1 MITYISHTL
10 AQQIVNTIKD
20 VCSYDI
26 NFINPSG
33 TIIASTNSARIGTF
47 HEIGRKAAATGTTI
61 EVAESDNFTGT
72 RQGINMPLYHED
84 NLLAVI
90 GITGSPEK
98 VRKYAFLAQRITSLL
113 IREQELSQYSQHQAD
128 KKHFVI
134 SSLLHGDA
142 QNPEYLLKCLRE
154 FQIDPDTP
162 KRLILI
168 RTYSGSRQISQ
179 KSPQKNTS
187 EYTDSSEFFSTYT
200 ASDAAH
206 STQIHSAENTASAP
220 KTNTD
225 FSLPEHHIRNLF
237 TDTGITL
244 YTFRY
249 PGDYLAVA
257 DNSRFSEISGKL
269 RRFAGKHGDTLSIAV
284 GKSVPLHQLNL
295 SLTTAET
302 ALRSLQTLSAGNDSD
317 KSITEHY
324 VLFDDL
330 TLEIV
335 LSSVSPEDR
344 EAFAEK
350 TIRRLSDNEK
360 ELLRTYFSLE
370 MSLADTAEKLFL
382 HKNTLQYKLNH
393 IYKKCGL
400 NPRKFRDAVLLYL
413 ALEME

>member
-1 MITYISHTL
+1 MITHISHTL

-47 HEIGRKAAATGTTI
+47 HEIGRKAAATGVTI
-61 EVAESDNFTGT
+61 EVAESENFTGT
-72 RQGINMPLYHED
+72 RQGINMPLYHEN

-113 IREQELSQYSQHQAD
+113 IREQELNQYSQHQAD

-134 SSLLHGDA
+134 SSLLHGDS

-168 RTYSGSRQISQ
+168 RTYSD
-179 KSPQKNTS
+179 TV
-187 EYTDSSEFFSTYT
+187 
-200 ASDAAH
+200 
-206 STQIHSAENTASAP
+206 HSAQARSTENASVDV

-237 TDTGITL
+237 IDTGITL

-257 DNSRFSEISGKL
+257 DSSRFSEISGKL
-269 RRFAGKHGDTLSIAV
+269 RRFTENHSDTLSIAV
-284 GKSVPLHQLNL
+284 GKSVPLHQLSI

-302 ALRSLQTLSAGNDSD
+302 ALRSLQFPAAGNDTD
-317 KSITEHY
+317 ESIIEHY
-324 VLFDDL
+324 VLFDNL
-330 TLEIV
+330 TLEII

-344 EAFAEK
+344 KEFAGK
-350 TIRRLSDNEK
+350 TILHLSDNEK

>member
-1 MITYISHTL
+1 MITHISHTL

-26 NFINPSG
+26 NFINSSG
-33 TIIASTNSARIGTF
+33 TIIASTNSARIGAF
-47 HEIGRKAAATGTTI
+47 HEIGRKAAVTGTTI

-72 RQGINMPLYHED
+72 RQGINMPLYHKD
-84 NLLAVI
+84 RLLAVI

-113 IREQELSQYSQHQAD
+113 IREQELGQYSRHQAD
-128 KKHFVI
+128 KKQFVI
-134 SSLLHGDA
+134 SSLLHGDT
-142 QNPEYLLKCLRE
+142 QNPEYLLKCLKE

-168 RTYSGSRQISQ
+168 HTYPAASGQ
-179 KSPQKNTS
+179 N
-187 EYTDSSEFFSTYT
+187 YTDSVSGSVLSEHQIQNFFKT
-200 ASDAAH
+200 A
-206 STQIHSAENTASAP
+206 
-220 KTNTD
+220 
-225 FSLPEHHIRNLF
+225 
-237 TDTGITL
+237 GITL

-257 DNSRFSEISGKL
+257 DNSGFSALSGTL
-269 RRFAGKHGDTLSIAV
+269 HNFAKKHADTLAIAV
-284 GKSVPLHQLNL
+284 GRSVSLYQLGL

-302 ALRSLQTLSAGNDSD
+302 ALRSLSFHQPSTDNICAEN
-317 KSITEHY
+317 Y
-324 VLFDDL
+324 AVFDDL

-344 EAFAEK
+344 EEFSGK
-350 TIRRLSDNEK
+350 TIRQLSSDEK

-413 ALEME
+413 ALELE

>member
-1 MITYISHTL
+1 MITHISHTL

-33 TIIASTNSARIGTF
+33 TIIASTNSARIGTY
-47 HEIGRKAAATGTTI
+47 HEIGRKAAVTGTTI

-84 NLLAVI
+84 CLLAVI

-113 IREQELSQYSQHQAD
+113 IREQELGQYSRHQAD
-128 KKHFVI
+128 KKQFII
-134 SSLLHGDA
+134 SSLLHGET

-168 RTYSGSRQISQ
+168 HTYPAASGRNPSVKIARRIPESSESSASLTDPENTTLSPES
-179 KSPQKNTS
+179 SPQPETPDSDSGIGSVLS
-187 EYTDSSEFFSTYT
+187 EHQIQIFFKT
-200 ASDAAH
+200 A
-206 STQIHSAENTASAP
+206 
-220 KTNTD
+220 
-225 FSLPEHHIRNLF
+225 
-237 TDTGITL
+237 GITL
-244 YTFRY
+244 HTFRY

-257 DNSRFSEISGKL
+257 DNSNFSALSAAL
-269 RRFAGKHGDTLSIAV
+269 RNFAQKHADTLAIAV
-284 GKSVPLHQLNL
+284 GKSVPLYQLGL
-295 SLTTAET
+295 SLNTAET
-302 ALRSLQTLSAGNDSD
+302 TLRSLHQPLTDN
-317 KSITEHY
+317 ICTENY
-324 VLFDDL
+324 AVFDDL
-330 TLEIV
+330 TLEII
-335 LSSVSPEDR
+335 LSSVSRKDR
-344 EAFAEK
+344 EEFFIK
-350 TIRRLSDNEK
+350 TIYHLSPDEK
-360 ELLRTYFSLE
+360 DLLRTYFSLE

-400 NPRKFRDAVLLYL
+400 SPRKFQDAVLLYL
-413 ALEME
+413 ALELE

>member
-1 MITYISHTL
+1 MITHISHTL

-168 RTYSGSRQISQ
+168 RTYSGSSQISQ

-187 EYTDSSEFFSTYT
+187 EYADSSEFFSTYT
-200 ASDAAH
+200 NSDAAH
-206 STQIHSAENTASAP
+206 STQIHSDKNTASAP

-257 DNSRFSEISGKL
+257 DSSRFSEISGKL
-269 RRFAGKHGDTLSIAV
+269 RRFTEKHSDTLSIAV
-284 GKSVPLHQLNL
+284 GKSVPLHQLSL

-302 ALRSLQTLSAGNDSD
+302 ALRSLQSLSAGNDTD
-317 KSITEHY
+317 KSIGEHF

-330 TLEIV
+330 TLEII
-335 LSSVSPEDR
+335 LSSVAPEDR
-344 EAFAEK
+344 ESFAEK
-350 TIRRLSDNEK
+350 TIRHLSDNEK
-360 ELLRTYFSLE
+360 DLLRTYFSLE

>member
-1 MITYISHTL
+1 MITHISHTL
-10 AQQIVNTIKD
+10 AQQIVNTIKY

-26 NFINPSG
+26 NFINSSG
-33 TIIASTNSARIGTF
+33 TIIASTNSARIGAF
-47 HEIGRKAAATGTTI
+47 HEIGRKAAVTGTTI

-72 RQGINMPLYHED
+72 RQGINMPLYHKD
-84 NLLAVI
+84 RLLAVI

-113 IREQELSQYSQHQAD
+113 IREQELGQYSRHQAD
-128 KKHFVI
+128 KKQFVI
-134 SSLLHGDA
+134 SSLLHGDT
-142 QNPEYLLKCLRE
+142 QNPEYLLKCLKE

-168 RTYSGSRQISQ
+168 HTYPAASGQ
-179 KSPQKNTS
+179 N
-187 EYTDSSEFFSTYT
+187 YTDSVSGSVLSEHQIQNFFKT
-200 ASDAAH
+200 A
-206 STQIHSAENTASAP
+206 
-220 KTNTD
+220 
-225 FSLPEHHIRNLF
+225 
-237 TDTGITL
+237 GITL

-257 DNSRFSEISGKL
+257 DNSGFSALSGTL
-269 RRFAGKHGDTLSIAV
+269 HNFAKKHADTLAIAV
-284 GKSVPLHQLNL
+284 GRSVSLYQLGL

-302 ALRSLQTLSAGNDSD
+302 ALRSLSFHQPSTDNICAEN
-317 KSITEHY
+317 Y
-324 VLFDDL
+324 AVFDDL

-344 EAFAEK
+344 EEFSGK
-350 TIRRLSDNEK
+350 TIRQLSSDEK

>member
-1 MITYISHTL
+1 MITHISHTL

-33 TIIASTNSARIGTF
+33 TIIASTNSSRIGTF
-47 HEIGRKAAATGTTI
+47 HEIGRKAAVTGTTI
-61 EVAESDNFTGT
+61 EVAGSDSFTGT
-72 RQGINMPLYHED
+72 KQGINMPLYHEEQ
-84 NLLAVI
+84 LLAVI

-128 KKHFVI
+128 KKQFVI
-134 SSLLHGDA
+134 SSLLHGDT
-142 QNPEYLLKCLRE
+142 QNPEYLLKCLKE
-154 FQIDPDTP
+154 FKIDLDTP

-168 RTYSGSRQISQ
+168 HTYSAA
-179 KSPQKNTS
+179 S
-187 EYTDSSEFFSTYT
+187 ET
-200 ASDAAH
+200 AS
-206 STQIHSAENTASAP
+206 ENFQRSQEA
-220 KTNTD
+220 
-225 FSLPEHHIRNLF
+225 LPEHQIRNLF
-237 TDTGITL
+237 KTAGITL

-249 PGDYLAVA
+249 PRDYLAVT
-257 DNSRFSEISGKL
+257 DSSVFSALSGTL
-269 RRFAGKHGDTLSIAV
+269 RNFSQKHADTLAITV
-284 GKSVPLHQLNL
+284 GRSVSLYQLGL
-295 SLTTAET
+295 SLDTAET
-302 ALRSLQTLSAGNDSD
+302 ALRSLRLPFAGTSC
-317 KSITEHY
+317 KKHY
-324 VLFDDL
+324 AVFDDL

-335 LSSVSPEDR
+335 LSSVSQEDKTEFFR
-344 EAFAEK
+344 K
-350 TIRRLSDNEK
+350 TIQNLCSGEK

>member
-1 MITYISHTL
+1 MITHISHTL

-33 TIIASTNSARIGTF
+33 TIIASTNSTRIGTF
-47 HEIGRKAAATGTTI
+47 HEIGRKAAVTGTTI
-61 EVAESDNFTGT
+61 EVAESDSFTGT

-84 NLLAVI
+84 RLLAVI

-128 KKHFVI
+128 KKQFVI
-134 SSLLHGDA
+134 NSLLHGDT
-142 QNPEYLLKCLRE
+142 QNPEYLLKCLKE
-154 FQIDPDTP
+154 FQIDPETP

-168 RTYSGSRQISQ
+168 HTYS
-179 KSPQKNTS
+179 P
-187 EYTDSSEFFSTYT
+187 DSGNLQLSLE
-200 ASDAAH
+200 
-206 STQIHSAENTASAP
+206 ASAQSE
-220 KTNTD
+220 THNTP
-225 FSLPEHHIRNLF
+225 SIAGPAISEHRIHNLF
-237 TDTGITL
+237 KSTGITL

-257 DNSRFSEISGKL
+257 DSSGFSALSGTL
-269 RRFAGKHGDTLSIAV
+269 CNFAKKHADTLSIAV
-284 GKSVPLHQLNL
+284 GRSVSLYQLGL
-295 SLTTAET
+295 SLSTAET
-302 ALRSLQTLSAGNDSD
+302 ALRSLHLPLTASTCA
-317 KSITEHY
+317 KHY
-324 VLFDDL
+324 AVFDDL
-330 TLEIV
+330 TLEII
-335 LSSVSPEDR
+335 LSSVSPEDK
-344 EAFAEK
+344 AEFFRK
-350 TIRRLSDNEK
+350 TIQDLSYGEK
-360 ELLRTYFSLE
+360 ELLHTYFSLE
-370 MSLADTAEKLFL
+370 MSLADTAKKLFL

>member
-1 MITYISHTL
+1 MITHISHTL

-26 NFINPSG
+26 NFINSSG
-33 TIIASTNSARIGTF
+33 TIIASTNSARIGAF
-47 HEIGRKAAATGTTI
+47 HEIGRKAAVTGTTI

-84 NLLAVI
+84 RLLAVI

-113 IREQELSQYSQHQAD
+113 IREQELGQYSRHQAD
-128 KKHFVI
+128 KKQFVI
-134 SSLLHGDA
+134 SSLLHGDT
-142 QNPEYLLKCLRE
+142 QNPEYLLKCLKE

-168 RTYSGSRQISQ
+168 HTYPAASGQ
-179 KSPQKNTS
+179 N
-187 EYTDSSEFFSTYT
+187 YTDSVSSSVLSEHQIQNFFKT
-200 ASDAAH
+200 A
-206 STQIHSAENTASAP
+206 
-220 KTNTD
+220 
-225 FSLPEHHIRNLF
+225 
-237 TDTGITL
+237 GITL

-257 DNSRFSEISGKL
+257 DNSGFSALSGTL
-269 RRFAGKHGDTLSIAV
+269 HNFAKKHADTLAIAV
-284 GKSVPLHQLNL
+284 GRSVSLYQLGL

-302 ALRSLQTLSAGNDSD
+302 ALRSLSFHQPSTDNICAEN
-317 KSITEHY
+317 Y
-324 VLFDDL
+324 AVFDDL

-344 EAFAEK
+344 EEFSGN
-350 TIRRLSDNEK
+350 TIRQLSSDEQ

>member
-1 MITYISHTL
+1 MITHISHTL

-47 HEIGRKAAATGTTI
+47 HEIGRKAAVTGTTI
-61 EVAESDNFTGT
+61 EVAESDSFTGT

-84 NLLAVI
+84 RLLAVI

-128 KKHFVI
+128 KKQFVI
-134 SSLLHGDA
+134 NSLLHGDT
-142 QNPEYLLKCLRE
+142 QNPEYLLKCLKE
-154 FQIDPDTP
+154 FQIDPATP

-168 RTYSGSRQISQ
+168 H
-179 KSPQKNTS
+179 
-187 EYTDSSEFFSTYT
+187 TDSSFSGQ
-200 ASDAAH
+200 SH
-206 STQIHSAENTASAP
+206 
-220 KTNTD
+220 TD
-225 FSLPEHHIRNLF
+225 SVIGSVLPEHLIHNLF
-237 TDTGITL
+237 KTTGISL

-257 DNSRFSEISGKL
+257 DSSDFPELSGKL
-269 RRFAGKHGDTLSIAV
+269 HHFAKKHTDTLAVAV
-284 GKSVPLHQLNL
+284 GRSVSLYQLGL
-295 SLTTAET
+295 SLNTAET
-302 ALRSLQTLSAGNDSD
+302 ALRSLHLSLTDNTC
-317 KSITEHY
+317 TEHY
-324 VLFDDL
+324 AVFDDL
-330 TLEIV
+330 TLEII
-335 LSSVSPEDR
+335 LSSVSPED
-344 EAFAEK
+344 K
-350 TIRRLSDNEK
+350 TEFFRKTMQDLSSGEK

>member
-1 MITYISHTL
+1 MITHISHNL

-47 HEIGRKAAATGTTI
+47 HEIGRKAAATGITI

-84 NLLAVI
+84 QLLAVI

-113 IREQELSQYSQHQAD
+113 IREQELSQYSRHQAD

-134 SSLLHGDA
+134 SSLLHGDT
-142 QNPEYLLKCLRE
+142 QNPEYLLKCLKE
-154 FQIDPDTP
+154 FYIDPDTP

-168 RTYSGSRQISQ
+168 RTDSGQ
-179 KSPQKNTS
+179 N
-187 EYTDSSEFFSTYT
+187 
-200 ASDAAH
+200 H
-206 STQIHSAENTASAP
+206 SVENTASAP

-257 DNSRFSEISGKL
+257 DSSRFSEISGKL
-269 RRFAGKHGDTLSIAV
+269 HRFAGKHGDTLSIAV
-284 GKSVPLHQLNL
+284 GRSVPLHQLSL

-302 ALRSLQTLSAGNDSD
+302 ALRSLQFPASDSNTD
-317 KSITEHY
+317 ERGTEHY
-324 VLFDDL
+324 VLFDNL

-344 EAFAEK
+344 KEFAGK
-350 TIRRLSDNEK
+350 TIQLLSGSEK

>member
-1 MITYISHTL
+1 MITHISHAL

-47 HEIGRKAAATGTTI
+47 HEIGRKAATTGTTI
-61 EVAESDNFTGT
+61 EVAQSDSFTGT
-72 RQGINMPLYHED
+72 KQGINMPLYHEEQ
-84 NLLAVI
+84 LLAVI

-113 IREQELSQYSQHQAD
+113 IREQEISQYSQHQAD
-128 KKHFVI
+128 KKQFVI
-134 SSLLHGDA
+134 SSLLHGDT

-154 FQIDPDTP
+154 FQIDPSTP

-168 RTYSGSRQISQ
+168 HTYSA
-179 KSPQKNTS
+179 
-187 EYTDSSEFFSTYT
+187 
-200 ASDAAH
+200 ASG
-206 STQIHSAENTASAP
+206 
-220 KTNTD
+220 TD
-225 FSLPEHHIRNLF
+225 FGIGSVLPEHQIRNLF
-237 TDTGITL
+237 KDTGISL

-249 PGDYLAVA
+249 PGDYLAVT
-257 DNSRFSEISGKL
+257 DSFGFPEISGKL
-269 RRFAGKHGDTLSIAV
+269 HHFAEKHADTVAVAV
-284 GKSVPLHQLNL
+284 GRSVSLYQLGL
-295 SLTTAET
+295 SLNTAET
-302 ALRSLQTLSAGNDSD
+302 ALRSLHLSFAGGTCT
-317 KSITEHY
+317 KPY
-324 VLFDDL
+324 AVFDDL

-335 LSSVSPEDR
+335 LSSISQENKTEFFR
-344 EAFAEK
+344 K
-350 TIRRLSDNEK
+350 TIQNLSSGEK
-360 ELLRTYFSLE
+360 DLLRTYFSLE

>member
-1 MITYISHTL
+1 MITHISHTL

-26 NFINPSG
+26 NFINSSG
-33 TIIASTNSARIGTF
+33 TIIASTNSARIGAF
-47 HEIGRKAAATGTTI
+47 HEIGRKAAVTGTTI

-84 NLLAVI
+84 RLLAVI

-113 IREQELSQYSQHQAD
+113 IREQELGQYSRHQAD
-128 KKHFVI
+128 KKQFVI
-134 SSLLHGDA
+134 SSLLHGDT
-142 QNPEYLLKCLRE
+142 QNPEYLLKCLKE

-168 RTYSGSRQISQ
+168 HTYPAASGQ
-179 KSPQKNTS
+179 N
-187 EYTDSSEFFSTYT
+187 YTDSVSGSVLSEHQIQNFFKT
-200 ASDAAH
+200 A
-206 STQIHSAENTASAP
+206 
-220 KTNTD
+220 
-225 FSLPEHHIRNLF
+225 
-237 TDTGITL
+237 GITL

-257 DNSRFSEISGKL
+257 DNSGFSALSGTL
-269 RRFAGKHGDTLSIAV
+269 HNFAKKHADTLAIAV
-284 GKSVPLHQLNL
+284 GRSVSLYQLGL

-302 ALRSLQTLSAGNDSD
+302 ALRSLSFHQPSTDNICAEN
-317 KSITEHY
+317 Y
-324 VLFDDL
+324 AVFDDL

-344 EAFAEK
+344 EEFSGK
-350 TIRRLSDNEK
+350 TIRQLSSDEK

-370 MSLADTAEKLFL
+370 MSLADVAEKLFL

>member
-1 MITYISHTL
+1 MITHISHTL

-26 NFINPSG
+26 NFINSSG
-33 TIIASTNSARIGTF
+33 TIIASTNSARIGAF
-47 HEIGRKAAATGTTI
+47 HEIGRKAAVTGTTI

-72 RQGINMPLYHED
+72 RQGINMPLYHKD
-84 NLLAVI
+84 RLLAVI

-113 IREQELSQYSQHQAD
+113 IREQELGQYSRHQAD
-128 KKHFVI
+128 KKQFVI
-134 SSLLHGDA
+134 SSLLHGDT
-142 QNPEYLLKCLRE
+142 QNPEYLLKCLKE

-168 RTYSGSRQISQ
+168 HTYPAASGQ
-179 KSPQKNTS
+179 N
-187 EYTDSSEFFSTYT
+187 YTDSVSGSVLSEHQIQNFFKT
-200 ASDAAH
+200 A
-206 STQIHSAENTASAP
+206 
-220 KTNTD
+220 
-225 FSLPEHHIRNLF
+225 
-237 TDTGITL
+237 GITL

-257 DNSRFSEISGKL
+257 DNSGFSALSGTL
-269 RRFAGKHGDTLSIAV
+269 HNFAKKHADTLAIAV
-284 GKSVPLHQLNL
+284 GRSVSLYQLGL

-302 ALRSLQTLSAGNDSD
+302 ALRSLSFHQPSTDNICAEN
-317 KSITEHY
+317 Y
-324 VLFDDL
+324 AVFDDL

-344 EAFAEK
+344 EEFSGK
-350 TIRRLSDNEK
+350 TIRQLSSDEK

>member
-1 MITYISHTL
+1 MITHISHTL

-26 NFINPSG
+26 KFINSSG
-33 TIIASTNSARIGTF
+33 TIIASTNSARIGAF
-47 HEIGRKAAATGTTI
+47 HEIGRKAAVTGTTI

-72 RQGINMPLYHED
+72 RQGINMPLYHKD
-84 NLLAVI
+84 RLLAVI

-113 IREQELSQYSQHQAD
+113 IREQELGQYSRHQAD
-128 KKHFVI
+128 KKQFVI
-134 SSLLHGDA
+134 SSLLHGDT
-142 QNPEYLLKCLRE
+142 QNPEYLLKCLKE

-168 RTYSGSRQISQ
+168 HTYPAASGQ
-179 KSPQKNTS
+179 N
-187 EYTDSSEFFSTYT
+187 YTDSVSGSVLSEHQIQNFFKT
-200 ASDAAH
+200 A
-206 STQIHSAENTASAP
+206 
-220 KTNTD
+220 
-225 FSLPEHHIRNLF
+225 
-237 TDTGITL
+237 GITL

-257 DNSRFSEISGKL
+257 DNSGFSALSGTL
-269 RRFAGKHGDTLSIAV
+269 HNFAKKHADTLAIAV
-284 GKSVPLHQLNL
+284 GRSVSLYQLGL

-302 ALRSLQTLSAGNDSD
+302 ALRSLSFHQPSTDNICAEN
-317 KSITEHY
+317 Y
-324 VLFDDL
+324 AVFDDL

-344 EAFAEK
+344 EEFSGK
-350 TIRRLSDNEK
+350 TIRQLFSDEK

>member
-1 MITYISHTL
+1 MITHISHTL

-33 TIIASTNSARIGTF
+33 TIIASTNAARIGAF
-47 HEIGRKAAATGTTI
+47 HEIGRKAAVTGTTI

-84 NLLAVI
+84 RLLAVI

-113 IREQELSQYSQHQAD
+113 IREQELGQYSRHQAD
-128 KKHFVI
+128 KKQFVI
-134 SSLLHGDA
+134 SSLLHGDT

-162 KRLILI
+162 KRLILLH
-168 RTYSGSRQISQ
+168 TYPAASSQNLSVKIDHRILESQETPASR
-179 KSPQKNTS
+179 
-187 EYTDSSEFFSTYT
+187 
-200 ASDAAH
+200 
-206 STQIHSAENTASAP
+206 
-220 KTNTD
+220 
-225 FSLPEHHIRNLF
+225 
-237 TDTGITL
+237 TDTENPNLSRESSLQAETHDSDSGIGSVLSEHQIQNFFKTIGIIL
-244 YTFRY
+244 YSFRY
-249 PGDYLAVA
+249 PGDYLAVT
-257 DNSRFSEISGKL
+257 DSSGFSALSGTL
-269 RRFAGKHGDTLSIAV
+269 RDFAKKHAGTLAVAV
-284 GKSVPLHQLNL
+284 GRSVPLYQLGL

-302 ALRSLQTLSAGNDSD
+302 ALRNLNFHRPLTDHVCAKN
-317 KSITEHY
+317 Y
-324 VLFDDL
+324 AVFDDL

-335 LSSVSPEDR
+335 LSSVSPDDR
-344 EAFAEK
+344 EEFSGK
-350 TIRRLSDNEK
+350 TIHQLSLDEK

-370 MSLADTAEKLFL
+370 MSLADVAEKLFL

-413 ALEME
+413 ALELE

>member
-1 MITYISHTL
+1 MITHISHTL

-26 NFINPSG
+26 NFINSSG
-33 TIIASTNSARIGTF
+33 TIIASTNSARIGAF
-47 HEIGRKAAATGTTI
+47 HEIGRKAAVTGTTI

-84 NLLAVI
+84 RLLAVI

-113 IREQELSQYSQHQAD
+113 IREQELGQYSRHQAD
-128 KKHFVI
+128 KKQFVI
-134 SSLLHGDA
+134 SSLLHGDT
-142 QNPEYLLKCLRE
+142 QNPEYLLKCLKE

-168 RTYSGSRQISQ
+168 HTYPAASGQ
-179 KSPQKNTS
+179 N
-187 EYTDSSEFFSTYT
+187 YTDSVSGSVLSEHQIQNFFKT
-200 ASDAAH
+200 A
-206 STQIHSAENTASAP
+206 
-220 KTNTD
+220 
-225 FSLPEHHIRNLF
+225 
-237 TDTGITL
+237 GITL

-249 PGDYLAVA
+249 PGDYLAIA
-257 DNSRFSEISGKL
+257 DNSGFSALSGTL
-269 RRFAGKHGDTLSIAV
+269 HNFAKKHTDTLAIAV
-284 GKSVPLHQLNL
+284 GRSVSLYQLGL

-302 ALRSLQTLSAGNDSD
+302 ALRSLSFHQPLTDNICAEN
-317 KSITEHY
+317 Y
-324 VLFDDL
+324 AVFDDL

-344 EAFAEK
+344 EEFSGK
-350 TIRRLSDNEK
+350 TICQLSSDEK
-360 ELLRTYFSLE
+360 ELLQTYFSLE

>member
-1 MITYISHTL
+1 MITHISHTL

-26 NFINPSG
+26 NFINSSG
-33 TIIASTNSARIGTF
+33 TIIASTNSARIGAF
-47 HEIGRKAAATGTTI
+47 HEIGRKAAVTGTTI

-84 NLLAVI
+84 RLLAVI

-113 IREQELSQYSQHQAD
+113 IREQELGQYSRHQAD
-128 KKHFVI
+128 KKQFVI
-134 SSLLHGDA
+134 SSLLHGDT
-142 QNPEYLLKCLRE
+142 QNPEYLLKCLKE

-168 RTYSGSRQISQ
+168 HTYPAASGQ
-179 KSPQKNTS
+179 N
-187 EYTDSSEFFSTYT
+187 YTDSVSGSVLSEHQIQNFFKT
-200 ASDAAH
+200 A
-206 STQIHSAENTASAP
+206 
-220 KTNTD
+220 
-225 FSLPEHHIRNLF
+225 
-237 TDTGITL
+237 GITL

-249 PGDYLAVA
+249 PGDYLAIA
-257 DNSRFSEISGKL
+257 DNSGFSALSGTL
-269 RRFAGKHGDTLSIAV
+269 HNFAKKHADTRYIAV
-284 GKSVPLHQLNL
+284 GRSVSLYQLGL

-302 ALRSLQTLSAGNDSD
+302 ALRSLSFHQPSTDNICAEN
-317 KSITEHY
+317 Y
-324 VLFDDL
+324 AVFDDL

-344 EAFAEK
+344 EEFSGK
-350 TIRRLSDNEK
+350 TICQLSPDEK

>member
-1 MITYISHTL
+1 MITHISHTL

-26 NFINPSG
+26 NFINSSG
-33 TIIASTNSARIGTF
+33 TIIASTNSARIGAF
-47 HEIGRKAAATGTTI
+47 HEIGRKAAVTGTTI

-84 NLLAVI
+84 RLLAVI

-113 IREQELSQYSQHQAD
+113 IREQEHGQYSRHQAD
-128 KKHFVI
+128 KKQFVI
-134 SSLLHGDA
+134 SSLLHGDT
-142 QNPEYLLKCLRE
+142 QNPEYLLKCLKE

-168 RTYSGSRQISQ
+168 HTYPAASGQ
-179 KSPQKNTS
+179 N
-187 EYTDSSEFFSTYT
+187 YTDSVSGSVLSEHQIQNFFKT
-200 ASDAAH
+200 A
-206 STQIHSAENTASAP
+206 
-220 KTNTD
+220 
-225 FSLPEHHIRNLF
+225 
-237 TDTGITL
+237 GITL

-257 DNSRFSEISGKL
+257 DNSGFSALSGTL
-269 RRFAGKHGDTLSIAV
+269 HNFAKKHADTLAIAV
-284 GKSVPLHQLNL
+284 GRSVSLYQLGL

-302 ALRSLQTLSAGNDSD
+302 ALRSLSFHQPSTDNICAEN
-317 KSITEHY
+317 Y
-324 VLFDDL
+324 AVFDDL

-344 EAFAEK
+344 EEFSGK
-350 TIRRLSDNEK
+350 TIRQLSSDEK

>member
-1 MITYISHTL
+1 MITHISHTL

-33 TIIASTNSARIGTF
+33 TIIASTNAARIGAF
-47 HEIGRKAAATGTTI
+47 HEIGRKAAVTGTTI

-84 NLLAVI
+84 RLLAVI

-113 IREQELSQYSQHQAD
+113 IREQELGQYSRHQAD
-128 KKHFVI
+128 KKQFVI
-134 SSLLHGDA
+134 SSLLHGDT
-142 QNPEYLLKCLRE
+142 QNPEYLLKCLKE

-168 RTYSGSRQISQ
+168 HTYPAASGQ
-179 KSPQKNTS
+179 N
-187 EYTDSSEFFSTYT
+187 YTDSVSGSVLSEHQIQNFFKT
-200 ASDAAH
+200 A
-206 STQIHSAENTASAP
+206 
-220 KTNTD
+220 
-225 FSLPEHHIRNLF
+225 
-237 TDTGITL
+237 GITL

-249 PGDYLAVA
+249 PGDYLAVT
-257 DNSRFSEISGKL
+257 DSSGFSALSGTL
-269 RRFAGKHGDTLSIAV
+269 RDFAKKHAGTLAVAV
-284 GKSVPLHQLNL
+284 GRSVPLYQLGL

-302 ALRSLQTLSAGNDSD
+302 ALRNLNFHRPLTDHVCAEN
-317 KSITEHY
+317 Y
-324 VLFDDL
+324 AVFDDL

-335 LSSVSPEDR
+335 LSSVSPDDR
-344 EAFAEK
+344 EEFSVK
-350 TIRRLSDNEK
+350 TIHQLSLDEK

-370 MSLADTAEKLFL
+370 MSLADAAEKLFL

-413 ALEME
+413 ALELE

>member
-1 MITYISHTL
+1 MITHISHTL

-33 TIIASTNSARIGTF
+33 TIIASTNSTRIGTF
-47 HEIGRKAAATGTTI
+47 HEIGRKAAVTGTTI
-61 EVAESDNFTGT
+61 EVAESDSFTGT
-72 RQGINMPLYHED
+72 RQGINLPLYHED
-84 NLLAVI
+84 RLLAVI

-128 KKHFVI
+128 KKQFVI
-134 SSLLHGDA
+134 NSLLHGDT
-142 QNPEYLLKCLRE
+142 QNPEYLLKCLKE

-168 RTYSGSRQISQ
+168 HTYS
-179 KSPQKNTS
+179 PDS
-187 EYTDSSEFFSTYT
+187 ENLQLSLE
-200 ASDAAH
+200 
-206 STQIHSAENTASAP
+206 ASAQSQTHDTP
-220 KTNTD
+220 
-225 FSLPEHHIRNLF
+225 SIAGPAISEHCIHNLF
-237 TDTGITL
+237 KSTGITL

-257 DNSRFSEISGKL
+257 DSSGFSALSGTL
-269 RRFAGKHGDTLSIAV
+269 CNFAKKHTDTLSIAV
-284 GKSVPLHQLNL
+284 GRSVSLYQLEL
-295 SLTTAET
+295 SLNTAET
-302 ALRSLQTLSAGNDSD
+302 ALRSFHLPLTDNICAEN
-317 KSITEHY
+317 Y
-324 VLFDDL
+324 AVFDDL

-335 LSSVSPEDR
+335 LSSVSPDDR
-344 EAFAEK
+344 EEFSQK
-350 TIRRLSDNEK
+350 TIRQLSPDEK

-370 MSLADTAEKLFL
+370 MSLADTAKKLFL

>member
-1 MITYISHTL
+1 MITHISHTL

-33 TIIASTNSARIGTF
+33 TIIASTNAARIGAF
-47 HEIGRKAAATGTTI
+47 HEIGRKAAVTGTTI

-84 NLLAVI
+84 RLLAVI

-113 IREQELSQYSQHQAD
+113 IREQELGQYSRHQAD
-128 KKHFVI
+128 KKQFVI
-134 SSLLHGDA
+134 SSLLHGDT

-168 RTYSGSRQISQ
+168 HTYPAASGQ
-179 KSPQKNTS
+179 N
-187 EYTDSSEFFSTYT
+187 YTDSVSGSVLSEHQIQNFF
-200 ASDAAH
+200 
-206 STQIHSAENTASAP
+206 
-220 KTNTD
+220 KT
-225 FSLPEHHIRNLF
+225 I
-237 TDTGITL
+237 GIIL

-249 PGDYLAVA
+249 PGDYLAVT
-257 DNSRFSEISGKL
+257 DSSGFSALSGTL
-269 RRFAGKHGDTLSIAV
+269 RDFAKKHAGTLAVAV
-284 GKSVPLHQLNL
+284 GRSVPLYQLGL

-302 ALRSLQTLSAGNDSD
+302 ALRNLNFHRPLTDHVCAEN
-317 KSITEHY
+317 Y
-324 VLFDDL
+324 AVFDDL

-335 LSSVSPEDR
+335 LSSVSPDDR
-344 EAFAEK
+344 EEFSGK
-350 TIRRLSDNEK
+350 TIHQLSLDEK

-413 ALEME
+413 ALELE

>member
-1 MITYISHTL
+1 MITHISHTL

-26 NFINPSG
+26 NFINSSG
-33 TIIASTNSARIGTF
+33 TIIASTNSARIGAF
-47 HEIGRKAAATGTTI
+47 HEIGRKAAVTGTTI

-84 NLLAVI
+84 RLLAVI

-113 IREQELSQYSQHQAD
+113 IREQELGQYSRHQAD
-128 KKHFVI
+128 KKQFVI
-134 SSLLHGDA
+134 SSLLHGDT
-142 QNPEYLLKCLRE
+142 QNPEYLLKCLKE

-168 RTYSGSRQISQ
+168 HTYPAASGQ
-179 KSPQKNTS
+179 N
-187 EYTDSSEFFSTYT
+187 YTDSVSGSVLSEHQIQNFFKT
-200 ASDAAH
+200 A
-206 STQIHSAENTASAP
+206 
-220 KTNTD
+220 
-225 FSLPEHHIRNLF
+225 
-237 TDTGITL
+237 GITL

-257 DNSRFSEISGKL
+257 DNSGFSALSGTL
-269 RRFAGKHGDTLSIAV
+269 HNFAKKHADTLAIAV
-284 GKSVPLHQLNL
+284 GRSVSLYQLGL

-302 ALRSLQTLSAGNDSD
+302 ALRSLSFHQPSTDNICAEN
-317 KSITEHY
+317 Y
-324 VLFDDL
+324 AVFDDL

-344 EAFAEK
+344 EEFSGK
-350 TIRRLSDNEK
+350 TIRQLSSDEK
-360 ELLRTYFSLE
+360 ELLQTYFSLE

>member
-1 MITYISHTL
+1 MITHISHTL

-26 NFINPSG
+26 NFINSSG
-33 TIIASTNSARIGTF
+33 TIIASTNSARIGAF
-47 HEIGRKAAATGTTI
+47 HEIGRKAAVTGTTI

-84 NLLAVI
+84 RLLAVI

-113 IREQELSQYSQHQAD
+113 IREQELGQYSRHQAD
-128 KKHFVI
+128 KKQFVI
-134 SSLLHGDA
+134 SSLLHGDT
-142 QNPEYLLKCLRE
+142 QNPEYLLKCLKE

-168 RTYSGSRQISQ
+168 HTYPAASGQ
-179 KSPQKNTS
+179 N
-187 EYTDSSEFFSTYT
+187 YTDSVSGSVLSEHQIQNFFKT
-200 ASDAAH
+200 A
-206 STQIHSAENTASAP
+206 
-220 KTNTD
+220 
-225 FSLPEHHIRNLF
+225 
-237 TDTGITL
+237 GITL

-257 DNSRFSEISGKL
+257 DNSGFSALSGTL
-269 RRFAGKHGDTLSIAV
+269 HNFAKKHADTLAIAV
-284 GKSVPLHQLNL
+284 GRSVSLYQLGL

-302 ALRSLQTLSAGNDSD
+302 ALRSLSFHQPSTDNICAEN
-317 KSITEHY
+317 Y
-324 VLFDDL
+324 AVFDDL

-344 EAFAEK
+344 EEFSGK
-350 TIRRLSDNEK
+350 TIRQLSSDEK

-382 HKNTLQYKLNH
+382 HKNTLQYKSR
-393 IYKKCGL
+393 
-400 NPRKFRDAVLLYL
+400 PPA
-413 ALEME
+413 

>member
-1 MITYISHTL
+1 MITHISHTL

-20 VCSYDI
+20 VCNYDI
-26 NFINPSG
+26 NFINSSG
-33 TIIASTNSARIGTF
+33 TIIASTNSARIGAF
-47 HEIGRKAAATGTTI
+47 HEIGRKAAVTGTTI

-84 NLLAVI
+84 RLLAVI

-113 IREQELSQYSQHQAD
+113 IREQELGQYSRHQAD
-128 KKHFVI
+128 KKQFVI
-134 SSLLHGDA
+134 SSLLHGDT
-142 QNPEYLLKCLRE
+142 QNPEYLLKCLKE

-168 RTYSGSRQISQ
+168 HTYPAASGQ
-179 KSPQKNTS
+179 N
-187 EYTDSSEFFSTYT
+187 YTDSVSGSVLSEHQIQNFFKT
-200 ASDAAH
+200 A
-206 STQIHSAENTASAP
+206 
-220 KTNTD
+220 
-225 FSLPEHHIRNLF
+225 
-237 TDTGITL
+237 GITL

-257 DNSRFSEISGKL
+257 DNSGFSALSGTL
-269 RRFAGKHGDTLSIAV
+269 HNFAKKHADTLAIAV
-284 GKSVPLHQLNL
+284 GRSVSLYQLGL

-302 ALRSLQTLSAGNDSD
+302 ALRSLSFHQPSTDNICAEN
-317 KSITEHY
+317 Y
-324 VLFDDL
+324 AVFDDL

-344 EAFAEK
+344 EEFSGK
-350 TIRRLSDNEK
+350 TIRQLSSDEK

>member
-1 MITYISHTL
+1 MITHISHTL

-26 NFINPSG
+26 NFINSSG
-33 TIIASTNSARIGTF
+33 TIIASTNSARIGAF
-47 HEIGRKAAATGTTI
+47 HEIGRKAAVTGTTI

-84 NLLAVI
+84 RLLAVI

-113 IREQELSQYSQHQAD
+113 IREQELGQYSRHQAD
-128 KKHFVI
+128 KKQFVI
-134 SSLLHGDA
+134 SSLLHGDT
-142 QNPEYLLKCLRE
+142 QNPEYLLKCLKE

-168 RTYSGSRQISQ
+168 HTYPAASGQ
-179 KSPQKNTS
+179 N
-187 EYTDSSEFFSTYT
+187 YTDSVSGSVLSEHQIQNFFKT
-200 ASDAAH
+200 A
-206 STQIHSAENTASAP
+206 
-220 KTNTD
+220 
-225 FSLPEHHIRNLF
+225 
-237 TDTGITL
+237 GITL

-257 DNSRFSEISGKL
+257 DNSGFSALSGTL
-269 RRFAGKHGDTLSIAV
+269 HNFAKKHADNLAIAV
-284 GKSVPLHQLNL
+284 GRSVSLYQLGL

-302 ALRSLQTLSAGNDSD
+302 ALRSLSFHQPSTDNICAEN
-317 KSITEHY
+317 Y
-324 VLFDDL
+324 AVFDDL

-344 EAFAEK
+344 EEFSGK
-350 TIRRLSDNEK
+350 TIRQLSSDEK

-413 ALEME
+413 ALEIE

>member
-1 MITYISHTL
+1 MITHISHTL

-47 HEIGRKAAATGTTI
+47 HEIGRKAVATDTTI

-154 FQIDPDTP
+154 FQINPDTP

-168 RTYSGSRQISQ
+168 RTYSD
-179 KSPQKNTS
+179 TV
-187 EYTDSSEFFSTYT
+187 
-200 ASDAAH
+200 
-206 STQIHSAENTASAP
+206 HSAQARSTENASVDV

-237 TDTGITL
+237 IDTGITL

-257 DNSRFSEISGKL
+257 DSSRFSEISGKL
-269 RRFAGKHGDTLSIAV
+269 CRFAEKHGDTLSIAV
-284 GKSVPLHQLNL
+284 GRSVPLHQLRL

-302 ALRSLQTLSAGNDSD
+302 ALRSLHSQSSVSD
-317 KSITEHY
+317 TARSFIEHY
-324 VLFDDL
+324 VLFDNL

-335 LSSVSPEDR
+335 LSSVSPENR
-344 EAFAEK
+344 KEFAEK
-350 TIRRLSDNEK
+350 TIRHLSDNEK
-360 ELLRTYFSLE
+360 NFFAPIFLWKCHWPTLRKSFFSIKIL
-370 MSLADTAEKLFL
+370 S
-382 HKNTLQYKLNH
+382 NIN
-393 IYKKCGL
+393 
-400 NPRKFRDAVLLYL
+400 
-413 ALEME
+413 

>member
-1 MITYISHTL
+1 MITHISHTL

-26 NFINPSG
+26 NFINSSG
-33 TIIASTNSARIGTF
+33 TIIASTNSARIGAF
-47 HEIGRKAAATGTTI
+47 HEIGRKAAVTGTTI

-84 NLLAVI
+84 RLLAVI

-113 IREQELSQYSQHQAD
+113 IREQELGQYSRHQAD
-128 KKHFVI
+128 KKQFVI
-134 SSLLHGDA
+134 SSLLHGDT
-142 QNPEYLLKCLRE
+142 QNPEYLLKCLKE

-168 RTYSGSRQISQ
+168 HTYPAASGQ
-179 KSPQKNTS
+179 N
-187 EYTDSSEFFSTYT
+187 YTDSVSGSVLSEHQIQNFFKT
-200 ASDAAH
+200 A
-206 STQIHSAENTASAP
+206 
-220 KTNTD
+220 
-225 FSLPEHHIRNLF
+225 
-237 TDTGITL
+237 GITL

-257 DNSRFSEISGKL
+257 DNSGFSALSGTL
-269 RRFAGKHGDTLSIAV
+269 HNFAKKPADTLTIAV
-284 GKSVPLHQLNL
+284 GRSVSLYQLGL

-302 ALRSLQTLSAGNDSD
+302 ALRSLSFHQPSTDNICAEN
-317 KSITEHY
+317 Y
-324 VLFDDL
+324 AVFDDL

-344 EAFAEK
+344 EEFSGK
-350 TIRRLSDNEK
+350 TIRQLSSDEK

>member
-1 MITYISHTL
+1 MITHISHTL

-26 NFINPSG
+26 NFINSSG
-33 TIIASTNSARIGTF
+33 TIIASTNSARIGAF
-47 HEIGRKAAATGTTI
+47 HEIGRKAAVTGTTI

-72 RQGINMPLYHED
+72 RQGINMPLYHKD
-84 NLLAVI
+84 RLLAVI

-113 IREQELSQYSQHQAD
+113 IREQELGQYSRHQAD
-128 KKHFVI
+128 KKQFVI
-134 SSLLHGDA
+134 SSLLHGDT
-142 QNPEYLLKCLRE
+142 QNPEYLLKCLKE

-168 RTYSGSRQISQ
+168 HTYPAASGQ
-179 KSPQKNTS
+179 N
-187 EYTDSSEFFSTYT
+187 YTDSVSGSVLSEHQIQNFFKT
-200 ASDAAH
+200 A
-206 STQIHSAENTASAP
+206 
-220 KTNTD
+220 
-225 FSLPEHHIRNLF
+225 
-237 TDTGITL
+237 GITL

-257 DNSRFSEISGKL
+257 DNSGFSALSGTL
-269 RRFAGKHGDTLSIAV
+269 HNFAKKHADTLAIAV
-284 GKSVPLHQLNL
+284 GRSVSLYQLGL

-302 ALRSLQTLSAGNDSD
+302 ALRSLSFHQPSTDNICAEN
-317 KSITEHY
+317 Y
-324 VLFDDL
+324 AVFDDL

-344 EAFAEK
+344 EEFSGK
-350 TIRRLSDNEK
+350 TIRQLFSDEK

-413 ALEME
+413 ALELE

>member
-1 MITYISHTL
+1 MITHISHTL

-26 NFINPSG
+26 NFINSSG
-33 TIIASTNSARIGTF
+33 TIIASTNSARIGAF
-47 HEIGRKAAATGTTI
+47 HEIGRKAAVTGTTI

-72 RQGINMPLYHED
+72 LQGINMPLYHED
-84 NLLAVI
+84 RLLAVI

-113 IREQELSQYSQHQAD
+113 IREQELGQYSRHQAD
-128 KKHFVI
+128 KKQFVI
-134 SSLLHGDA
+134 SSLLHGDT
-142 QNPEYLLKCLRE
+142 QNPEYLLKCLKE

-168 RTYSGSRQISQ
+168 HTYPTASGQ
-179 KSPQKNTS
+179 N
-187 EYTDSSEFFSTYT
+187 YTDSVSGSVLSEHQIQNFFKT
-200 ASDAAH
+200 A
-206 STQIHSAENTASAP
+206 
-220 KTNTD
+220 
-225 FSLPEHHIRNLF
+225 
-237 TDTGITL
+237 GITL

-257 DNSRFSEISGKL
+257 DNSGFSALSGTL
-269 RRFAGKHGDTLSIAV
+269 HNFAKKHADTLAIAV
-284 GKSVPLHQLNL
+284 GRSVSLYQLGL

-302 ALRSLQTLSAGNDSD
+302 ALRSLSFHQPSTDNICAEN
-317 KSITEHY
+317 Y
-324 VLFDDL
+324 AVFDDL

-344 EAFAEK
+344 EEFSGK
-350 TIRRLSDNEK
+350 TIRQLSSDEK